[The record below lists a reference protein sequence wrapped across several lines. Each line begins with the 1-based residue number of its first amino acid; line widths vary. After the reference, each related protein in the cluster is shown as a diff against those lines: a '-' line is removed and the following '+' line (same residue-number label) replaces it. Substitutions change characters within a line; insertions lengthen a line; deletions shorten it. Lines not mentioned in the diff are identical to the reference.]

1 MKGTKSNV
9 KRLEEGQARKKG
21 EIVGV
26 IDFGSREIRV
36 LIARKDT
43 DGSIQITG
51 HGTEPAQGC
60 VSQGV
65 VQDLSATQ
73 FALKKALAAA
83 EKEAQV
89 SLKSIFCSI
98 NGKNID
104 TFIREGNIKL
114 DNQACEN
121 SHMNEALHIAS
132 HDILAPGKRVTSS
145 VTAQEWYV
153 DDLRVM
159 DPIGIRGHV
168 LKTRVHFALVPAVIL
183 DNLLTCVNSQ
193 GLALE
198 DFIFTPL
205 ASAQGCLTPEEM
217 ELGVAVLDMGR
228 STTGLAV
235 YRDYRILGSQCF
247 EWGGYH
253 LTRDVSAGLHISFE
267 EADELIMSYGISPD
281 LMGTEVL
288 DDERTVNAPPR
299 PPFPHREEPGTPIK
313 LKTNVPGAPAIVSR
327 KEVETIIHERAR
339 ELMTKVR
346 QYLQARG
353 LMKNLVCGV
362 VLTGGASEIK
372 NHVELARTVLQVA
385 ARKGVPNKVEILPH
399 AVASP
404 VWSSAVGV
412 ARHAFIYRAA
422 ARSGR
427 IDTDGPGSPALRR
440 LWRNVSKYF
449 L

>member
-1 MKGTKSNV
+1 MRN
-9 KRLEEGQARKKG
+9 KKG
-21 EIVGV
+21 EFVGV
-26 IDFGSREIRV
+26 VDFGSRDIRV
-36 LIARKDT
+36 LIARKDA
-43 DGSIQITG
+43 DGTIQIIG
-51 HGTEPAQGC
+51 HGTEPARGC

-65 VQDLSATQ
+65 IQDLGATQ
-73 FALKKALAAA
+73 VALKKALAAA
-83 EKEAQV
+83 EKEAQFA
-89 SLKSIFCSI
+89 LKSIFCAI

-114 DNQACEN
+114 DGQACGTAQ
-121 SHMNEALHIAS
+121 MNEALNIAS

-145 VTAQEWYV
+145 VTAQEWYI

-168 LKTRVHFALVPAVIL
+168 LKTRVHFALVPAVII
-183 DNLLTCVNSQ
+183 DNLMACVQSQ
-193 GLALE
+193 GLTLE

-205 ASAQGCLTPEEM
+205 ASAQGCVTPEEL

-235 YRDYRILGSQCF
+235 YRDYRILGTQCF

-253 LTRDVSAGLHISFE
+253 LTRDVSAGLHVSFD
-267 EADELIMSYGISPD
+267 EADELIMSYGIANE
-281 LMGTEVL
+281 LIGA
-288 DDERTVNAPPR
+288 DEEERVVNAAPR
-299 PPFPHREEPGTPIK
+299 GSFREDPGTPVK

-327 KEVETIIHERAR
+327 KEVEAIIHERSR

-346 QYLQARG
+346 QYLQARA

-362 VLTGGASEIK
+362 VFTGGASEIK
-372 NHVELARTVLQVA
+372 NHVELAKAVLQVS
-385 ARKGVPNKVEILPH
+385 ARKGAPNKVEILPH

-404 VWSSAVGV
+404 AWSAAVGV
-412 ARHAFIYRAA
+412 VRHAFIYRAA
-422 ARSGR
+422 AASGR
-427 IDTDGPGSPALRR
+427 IDTDGPGSPAIRR
-440 LWRNVSKYF
+440 VWRAINKYF